1 MKQSLHGFSGR
12 RLAVKIPNIT
22 AHILFGA
29 IFITYEI
36 TLAAAILKKFDHFL
50 DYLLHYTVY
59 VGMFYFHSYYVL
71 SERKRMKWLRVSMLI
86 IAELLAFCI
95 SSVLISTTLKMLGI
109 TPKWSFDWLVF
120 LPAVMYRGIYIIG
133 AATAFWYART
143 AIQKAKSLHRMRYA
157 NLVAGKERE
166 KLRADLAEIE
176 AAYLRAQIN
185 PHALLN
191 ALTGM
196 YNTARKLDHDLS
208 EQILSLAEMMRYSL
222 NAGLNEMIP
231 LEDELAYIE
240 RCIQVHQSRFPAS
253 IILKKDGT
261 TTDFQTEITP
271 LLLITIVENVL
282 KHGDLSNPS
291 QPALI
296 SISCRNR
303 ILEMQTENRINPN
316 VRKGHGIGLKNL
328 QKRLVQ
334 TYPGRHTYT
343 QFRDDNIYR
352 STLTIQLNELC

>member
-12 RLAVKIPNIT
+12 RLAVKISNIT
-22 AHILFGA
+22 AHTIFGA

-36 TLAAAILKKFDHFL
+36 TLAAAILKKFDHVL

-59 VGMFYFHSYYVL
+59 VGMFYFHTYYVL
-71 SERKRMKWLRVSMLI
+71 SERKRKKWLRVSILI
-86 IAELLAFCI
+86 IVELLAFCI
-95 SSVLISTTLKMLGI
+95 SSVLISMTLKMLGV

-120 LPAVMYRGIYIIG
+120 LPAVMYRGIYIVG

-143 AIQKAKSLHRMRYA
+143 AIQKARSLHRMRYA

-166 KLRADLAEIE
+166 KLRADLAEVE

-191 ALTGM
+191 ALNGM
-196 YNTARKLDHDLS
+196 YNTARKLDHAL
-208 EQILSLAEMMRYSL
+208 
-222 NAGLNEMIP
+222 
-231 LEDELAYIE
+231 LEYID

-253 IILKKDGT
+253 IILNKDGT
-261 TTDFQTEITP
+261 TTDFQSEITP

-282 KHGDLSNPS
+282 KHGDLTDPS
-291 QPALI
+291 QPAVI
-296 SISCRNR
+296 SISCRNH
-303 ILEMQTENRINPN
+303 ILEMKTENRINPI
-316 VRKGHGIGLKNL
+316 VRNGHGIGLKNL

-334 TYPGRHTYT
+334 TYPDRHTYT
-343 QFRDDNIYR
+343 EFRDDNIYR
-352 STLTIQLNELC
+352 STLTIQLDELC